1 MADESKPLLIGPDRT
16 ETTHTL
22 NVLNS
27 FNADTWYI
35 RPEYESQIDIVGTQS
50 RYIDSSATEKNYL
63 ALSNDSNRQAWCT
76 MCSQEWYRQVDS
88 ELGLIDE
95 DRRLRG
101 PRVESGFWQRYE
113 ETWGGAQPPASQALL
128 GGLEG
133 FVAEAAVPRF
143 VDRLGAVN
151 TLRNWGELDK
161 MRDTDAKPWTYE
173 FFMETVDRN
182 PYKPN
187 SGFRRSLGTPIE
199 TVGCK

>member
-1 MADESKPLLIGPDRT
+1 M
-16 ETTHTL
+16 
-22 NVLNS
+22 
-27 FNADTWYI
+27 
-35 RPEYESQIDIVGTQS
+35 
-50 RYIDSSATEKNYL
+50 
-63 ALSNDSNRQAWCT
+63 
-76 MCSQEWYRQVDS
+76 
-88 ELGLIDE
+88 
-95 DRRLRG
+95 
-101 PRVESGFWQRYE
+101 
-113 ETWGGAQPPASQALL
+113 
-128 GGLEG
+128 
-133 FVAEAAVPRF
+133 PRF